1 MVADRSIHKHGN
13 GMTQNNFIHNNP
25 IILDIEASGFGKGSY
40 PIEVGFAL
48 PDKTT
53 HCYLIKPI
61 GEWTHWNIGAEEV
74 HGISRDILMEKGLP
88 VKEVAEHLNDH
99 LANKTVYSDG
109 WGYDLSWVSLLFSVA
124 DIRMNFRIDT
134 LYSLLSEDQLVLW
147 EKSRQIVLAE
157 LGLQR
162 HRASSDA
169 RIIQETFL
177 HTRKQLQTQFT

>member
-1 MVADRSIHKHGN
+1 
-13 GMTQNNFIHNNP
+13 MTQHYIDNSNP

-48 PDKTT
+48 PDKSA
-53 HCYLIKPI
+53 HCYLIRPI
-61 GEWTHWNIGAEEV
+61 VEWTHWNVGAEEV
-74 HGISRDILMEKGLP
+74 HGISRETLMENGRS
-88 VKEVAEHLNDH
+88 VTEVAEQLNKH

-109 WGYDLSWVSLLFSVA
+109 WGYDLSWISLLFSVA
-124 DIRMNFRIDT
+124 NIPMNFRINT

-147 EKSRQIVLAE
+147 ENSRKIVLE
-157 LGLQR
+157 KLGLQR

-177 HTRKQLQTQFT
+177 HTRKRLQAQSA